1 MNIFIMI
8 LVFLFM
14 AGWYFMDSP
23 SQNIQEHGIE
33 YAVDKSEK
41 NSILTCVAHV
51 QAEAV
56 RLDDAD
62 RIDGRAII
70 DNDTACAAKYN
81 IETVKICVEGDR
93 RFSATC
99 IPDRA
104 GRSINN
110 FLISFAPKIID
121 TDADKFLE
129 LLSAEYSDTKNL
141 GILAELDRRFY
152 ILSGSAGKREVPS
165 AIIKE
170 LKLQPGQLIYV
181 TQYSITGKPVFS
193 FGKQT
198 ESIRC
203 ASGEIKLFRFNK
215 WSCVPQNAAIVC
227 RGDTIWSTDLSECVA
242 DPMRRPLCDARQTA
256 VMADDFWKCVDP
268 LPQKNCPDGQSLHL
282 DYATMEWFCTTNP
295 AESKL
300 STKCDRALRTKAAGV
315 MGATVLNPI
324 VSCNDCEEMVTD
336 PDTCESVCV
345 PSVAKLSDRLCYSG
359 ECSGAHRAFYFGF
372 PDSAYAE
379 SARKNI
385 SELDNLEI
393 PTSGAYSQNRKF
405 NCLDC
410 GTGYIDTDTSKT
422 PFTAV
427 CK

>member
-1 MNIFIMI
+1 MI

-23 SQNIQEHGIE
+23 NQKITEHGIE

-41 NSILTCVAHV
+41 NSILTCIAHV

-56 RLDDAD
+56 KLDDAN

-70 DNDTACAAKYN
+70 DNDTVCAEKYN

-99 IPDRA
+99 IPDKA

-110 FLISFAPKIID
+110 YLISFAPKINDLD
-121 TDADKFLE
+121 TDKFLE
-129 LLSAEYSDTKNL
+129 LLSAEYFDTKNF
-141 GILAELDRRFY
+141 GILSEIDRNFY
-152 ILSGSAGKREVPS
+152 ILSGSGGKREIPA
-165 AIIKE
+165 AIVKE
-170 LKLQPGQLIYV
+170 LKLQPGQLIYL

-203 ASGEIKLFRFNK
+203 ATGEIKLFRFNK
-215 WSCVPQNAAIVC
+215 WSCVPQSMAIVC
-227 RGDTIWSTDLSECVA
+227 RGDTIWSTELSECVP
-242 DPMRRPLCDARQTA
+242 DPMRRPLCDVNQTA
-256 VMADDFWKCVDP
+256 VMVDDFWECIDP
-268 LPQKNCPDGQSLHL
+268 LPQKNCPEGQSLHL
-282 DYATMEWFCTTNP
+282 DYSNMDGYCTINP

-300 STKCDRALRTKAAGV
+300 STKCDRLLRKKAGGV
-315 MGATVLNPI
+315 IGSTVLNPI
-324 VSCNDCEEMVTD
+324 VSCTDCEEMITD
-336 PDTCESVCV
+336 PDTCESVCI
-345 PSVAKLSDRLCYSG
+345 PSAAKSKSKLCYNG
-359 ECSGAHRAFYFGF
+359 ECAGLHNAFYFGF
-372 PDSAYAE
+372 PDSAYVE

-385 SELDNLEI
+385 PELANVEI
-393 PTSGAYSQNRKF
+393 QTGGNRRF
-405 NCLDC
+405 NCRSC
-410 GTGYIDTDTSKT
+410 GTGYIDTDKSNP